1 MTIPTVTRQWKLL
14 LLLLLTVLVVGAASS
29 AAAASASTPEHLK
42 QTVVAPAV
50 EVPAGTVCDFGFHQE
65 ASYTQ
70 NLTRFFDGEGSL
82 VRVEDHVDIT
92 VLRRNLDT
100 GYTLVEEDH
109 YAVYVDVGSGIARTT
124 GQSWALRDTSGSLVL
139 SGAGLLSSDLST
151 GALITQT
158 PNVKDNRQIFCS
170 ALGGAAVS

>member
-92 VLRRNLDT
+92 VRRRNLDT

-109 YAVYVDVGSGIARTT
+109 YAAYVESEAASPGPPAR
-124 GQSWALRDTSGSLVL
+124 
-139 SGAGLLSSDLST
+139 AGPCGT
-151 GALITQT
+151 RVAAWCC
-158 PNVKDNRQIFCS
+158 PVPACS
-170 ALGGAAVS
+170 AATSRPGR